1 MCNYIRDNICSIENN
16 ICPFMYWCN
25 KEMRWRPNKR
35 MPDICKVAERYNNA
49 NGVYAVV
56 SHYNNW
62 LYIQVDKSTTIKRR
76 NPYNYIPTSVDLCKD
91 KNGEYQIIIK
101 ENDRK

>member
-1 MCNYIRDNICSIENN
+1 
-16 ICPFMYWCN
+16 MYWCS

-35 MPDICKVAERYNNA
+35 MPDICKVVERYNNA
-49 NGVYAVV
+49 NGAYIVV

-76 NPYNYIPTSVDLCKD
+76 NPYDYIPTSVDLRKD